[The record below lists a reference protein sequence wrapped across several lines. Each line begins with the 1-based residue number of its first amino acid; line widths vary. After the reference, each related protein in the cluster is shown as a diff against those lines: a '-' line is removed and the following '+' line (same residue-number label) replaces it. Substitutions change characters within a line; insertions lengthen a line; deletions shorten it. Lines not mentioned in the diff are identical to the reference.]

1 MSNDL
6 SEIYLYPEK
15 MLPYIKERWH
25 KVAFG
30 EEKRKGIPSDG
41 HILQLLNTI
50 FQASLS
56 SQERQSIRVRIALCN
71 PDELI
76 SDVEV
81 RRRNRPIKFS
91 DPRPFSVS
99 EIVQLAPAVDPRQLI
114 IGVRPTKAR
123 GKSGSSRIFEIWGL
137 VDAGH
142 SWWEFVRGE
151 SKGSL
156 GGSPP
161 PDCLTV
167 STMSPGSLVVSRGGR
182 PIVSLEKGN
191 LSLPMTEVFT
201 SGPIGESLN
210 HIYSEFHYDVC
221 KSLGEDKYDP
231 EGYDE
236 DYPQRFLREF
246 LERVL
251 LRVRNRRHGGT
262 ILIIPDDWE
271 ISDGRLQD
279 RVDIKYPSVD
289 NDIWSILVKYL
300 SLHRRYYDK
309 LLPACDYNTVSKE
322 LFSEIQSL
330 EMEYEDTEDLVRDR
344 ANLIASFTNVDGSVV
359 ITTKLG
365 LRGFG
370 AEIVAPSPAL
380 RQIKVA
386 ADVSGKSGNMRPI
399 TDYGTRHRSA
409 CRFCSSHEGL
419 MAFLISQDGDIR
431 VIKRVGSDVILWS
444 GIVRRYF

>member
-6 SEIYLYPEK
+6 SEICLYPEK
-15 MLPYIKERWH
+15 MLPYIKERWR
-25 KVAFG
+25 KVEFG
-30 EEKRKGIPSDG
+30 EKKRKEIPSDG
-41 HILQLLNTI
+41 HILELLNTI

-56 SQERQSIRVRIALCN
+56 SQEKQPIRVRIALCN

-76 SDVEV
+76 NDVEL
-81 RRRNRPIKFS
+81 RRRNRPIEFS
-91 DPRPFSVS
+91 DPRPLSTS

-123 GKSGSSRIFEIWGL
+123 GKSGSSRILEIWGL

-151 SKGSL
+151 RQWGL

-167 STMSPGSLVVSRGGR
+167 STMSPGGLVVSCGGN
-182 PIVSLEKGN
+182 PIVSLEKGH

-210 HIYSEFHYDVC
+210 HICSEFHNDVC
-221 KSLGEDKYDP
+221 KCLGKDKYDP

-246 LERVL
+246 LQRVL
-251 LRVRNRRHGGT
+251 LRVRDRRHGGT

-271 ISDGRLQD
+271 ISDDRLQD

-289 NDIWSILVKYL
+289 NEIWSILVKYL
-300 SLHRRYYDK
+300 SLYYRYYDK
-309 LLPACDYNTVSKE
+309 VLPASDYNTVPNE
-322 LFSEIQSL
+322 LFSEIEFL
-330 EMEYEDTEDLVRDR
+330 RMHCEDMEDLIRDR

-380 RQIKVA
+380 RHIKVA
-386 ADVSGKSGNMRPI
+386 TDVSGKSGNMRPI

-431 VIKRVGSDVILWS
+431 VTKRVGSDVIMWS
-444 GIVRRYF
+444 GIVRDYC